1 MSQSKRAREK
11 KKEKRKKI
19 IEGIRRV
26 VSIINARQRIPNK
39 KSDRIGFES
48 EDRALQAAKYLRKK
62 RIISSVR
69 LSKRFSPDD
78 LAGKDLTIRL
88 NNGEIIYFQ
97 ITSSYRRDVEIVSQ
111 DKGIFYLP
119 VYFDDKDETIRNKL
133 FQTILYAYFSELE
146 WHQRRIIINT
156 VLKTPFAKEHSQ
168 ERLIERVKKFFA
180 NLVRCII

>member
-97 ITSSYRRDVEIVSQ
+97 ITSSYRRDVEV
-111 DKGIFYLP
+111 F
-119 VYFDDKDETIRNKL
+119 FTFL
-133 FQTILYAYFSELE
+133 FILM
-146 WHQRRIIINT
+146 I
-156 VLKTPFAKEHSQ
+156 KTRQ
-168 ERLIERVKKFFA
+168 
-180 NLVRCII
+180 